1 MRRFFVSLL
10 ARCARFYIARTKP
23 YIIWVTWSVGK
34 TTSRLII
41 TQLLR
46 QQLPTLRIDTSE
58 KNFNSEIW
66 LCLAILWIRA
76 YEPTFFSTLRTI
88 FFAVFYS
95 LFAPSRADV
104 FVLEYWIDHPWDMD
118 ELLAITK
125 PHMWILTGIDT
136 VHAAYFPTPQDIF
149 TEKVKLLD
157 ATSDIVFYAASLH
170 TYFEDHYLEG
180 DVLSFAL
187 HEDENETD
195 IGFNAYAYWRVDE
208 TVWSEFI
215 VCEGEDRM
223 VKIRTNLVW
232 HEHAW
237 YLSLAYEIAQ
247 IIAVRKNLYFPVEQN
262 IDVSVDL
269 QPWRMH
275 RFAWKWWSIL
285 LDSSYNA
292 SPGSMRMLI
301 GLLTDIRQQLFPER
315 KLVFCL
321 GEMRELWNE
330 SKFSHEW
337 LAKQILHADRLF
349 LIWQDIHDY
358 LLPELFVLWYAPD
371 RVTWFSD
378 AISLWNALD
387 TYLSEQQELS
397 LVLFKW
403 SQNTI
408 FLEEAVKQVLRF
420 PDDAKK
426 LCRQWHRRLQKK
438 SK

>member
-1 MRRFFVSLL
+1 
-10 ARCARFYIARTKP
+10 
-23 YIIWVTWSVGK
+23 
-34 TTSRLII
+34 
-41 TQLLR
+41 
-46 QQLPTLRIDTSE
+46 
-58 KNFNSEIW
+58 
-66 LCLAILWIRA
+66 
-76 YEPTFFSTLRTI
+76 
-88 FFAVFYS
+88 
-95 LFAPSRADV
+95 
-104 FVLEYWIDHPWDMD
+104 
-118 ELLAITK
+118 
-125 PHMWILTGIDT
+125 
-136 VHAAYFPTPQDIF
+136 
-149 TEKVKLLD
+149 
-157 ATSDIVFYAASLH
+157 LH
-170 TYFEDHYLEG
+170 TYFEHHELAW

-187 HEDENETD
+187 HEDENDTD
-195 IGFNAYAYWRVDE
+195 IGFNAYTYRRVDE
-208 TVWSEFI
+208 AVWSEFI

-223 VKIRTNLVW
+223 VKIRTNLVG

-247 IIAVRKNLYFPVEQN
+247 IIAVRKNLYFPIEQS

-292 SPGSMRMLI
+292 SPWSMRMMI
-301 GLLTDIRQQLFPER
+301 RLLTDMRQQLFPER

-330 SKFSHEW
+330 SKSAHE
-337 LAKQILHADRLF
+337 LLVKQILHADKLF

-358 LLPELFVLWYAPD
+358 LLPELFASWYGPD
-371 RVTWFSD
+371 RVAWFCD
-378 AISLWNALD
+378 AISLWKALD
-387 TYLSEQQELS
+387 IYLSEQQELS

-420 PDDAKK
+420 PEDVKK
-426 LCRQWHRRLQKK
+426 LCRQDARRLQKK